1 MSTEVHLE
9 VDEGVAT
16 ITLDGADRL
25 NAFSGR
31 TAAALGEAY
40 RACDADDAVRAVVLT
55 GAGRAFCA
63 GADLSD
69 DDAFGVRDGFTASPV
84 QPPAWR
90 VRKLVV
96 AAVNGHAI
104 GIGFTL
110 ALQCDLRV
118 VDQGAKLSVP
128 QVRRGMVG
136 DCASHW
142 TVSRLAGRGVAA
154 DLLLTGR
161 TLSGAE
167 AVSLGLA
174 NRAERSEAVLS
185 VALEIARD
193 VAREASPAAVAL
205 SKRILWGDAGVEE
218 VVADEDRAHRF
229 LMAHPDASE
238 GPRAWRERRS
248 PNWLMKVGDV
258 PDLSGHHLEEG

>member
-1 MSTEVHLE
+1 
-9 VDEGVAT
+9 
-16 ITLDGADRL
+16 
-25 NAFSGR
+25 
-31 TAAALGEAY
+31 
-40 RACDADDAVRAVVLT
+40 
-55 GAGRAFCA
+55 
-63 GADLSD
+63 
-69 DDAFGVRDGFTASPV
+69 
-84 QPPAWR
+84 
-90 VRKLVV
+90 
-96 AAVNGHAI
+96 
-104 GIGFTL
+104 
-110 ALQCDLRV
+110 
-118 VDQGAKLSVP
+118 
-128 QVRRGMVG
+128 
-136 DCASHW
+136 HW

-154 DLLLTGR
+154 ELLLTGR

-174 NRAERSEAVLS
+174 NRAERSESVLS

-205 SKRILWGDAGVEE
+205 SKRILWSDAGVEE
-218 VVADEDRAHRF
+218 VVAAEDRAHRF